1 MSDDSTEE
9 YIKCHIARVRE
20 RLNVIIRILNKRAAM
35 HDDSKLEEP
44 ELSLW
49 KKMDIE
55 KRYPYGSSEYLE
67 KIQRNKKV
75 FQLHYLKNRHHPE
88 HYANGVRDM
97 TLIDIIEML
106 CDWIGYK
113 DHLSYSEATDMVH
126 KQMVKY
132 RMASK
137 DDEEPNLLEQV
148 MINTLFRYFSILTD
162 FETEPDG
169 VLEELDGPGPN
180 DTKRKIYP
188 PGHFIDFYA

>member
-9 YIKCHIARVRE
+9 YIKRHIARVRE

-49 KKMDIE
+49 KKMDRE
-55 KRYPYGSSEYLE
+55 KRYPYGSSEYLD

-97 TLIDIIEML
+97 TLIDVIEML

-113 DHLSYSEATDMVH
+113 DHLSYSEATDIVH
-126 KQMVKY
+126 QQMVKY
-132 RMASK
+132 GMASK
-137 DDEEPNLLEQV
+137 DDEETNLLEQV
-148 MINTLFRYFSILTD
+148 MINTLFRYFSIFTD
-162 FETEPDG
+162 FESEPDG
-169 VLEELDGPGPN
+169 VLEELDETSAN